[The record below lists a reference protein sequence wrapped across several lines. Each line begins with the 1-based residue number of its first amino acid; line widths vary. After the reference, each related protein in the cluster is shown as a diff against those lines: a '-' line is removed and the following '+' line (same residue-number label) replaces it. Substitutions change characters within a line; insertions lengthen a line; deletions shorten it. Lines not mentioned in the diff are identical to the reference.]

1 MRKIIILVT
10 VIILITDF
18 AFTATAQSTLRK
30 TVSLGGSATC
40 IPALTIAN
48 IDDMNFGKIQSG
60 STLGTVILTP
70 AGTRTSTGGVTLPA
84 IAGTVSDASFS
95 VTGNLSST
103 YAITL
108 PTSNF
113 ILSDG
118 NGHSMIV
125 NTFKSTPSGTGTL
138 NSCGAQ
144 TLTVGATLNVAAG
157 QVSGVYVNNTG
168 FDVTI
173 IYN

>member
-1 MRKIIILVT
+1 MKKIIILVT
-10 VIILITDF
+10 VIILMTGF
-18 AFTATAQSTLRK
+18 AFTATAQQSKQR

-40 IPALTIAN
+40 VPALTIAN

-84 IAGTVSDASFS
+84 ISGTVSDASFS
-95 VTGNLSST
+95 VTGNPSST

-108 PTSNF
+108 PTTNF

-118 NGHSMIV
+118 YGHSMIV
-125 NTFKSTPSGTGTL
+125 NAFKSTPSGTGTL
-138 NSCGAQ
+138 TSGCAQ

-157 QVSGVYVNNTG
+157 QVSGVYINNTG
-168 FDVTI
+168 FNVTI

>member
-1 MRKIIILVT
+1 MRKKNILVT
-10 VIILITDF
+10 VILLITGF
-18 AFTATAQSTLRK
+18 GFTATAQKPLQR

-40 IPALTIAN
+40 LPALTIAN
-48 IDDMNFGKIQSG
+48 TDDMNFGKIQSG

-70 AGTRTSTGGVTLPA
+70 AGTRTRTEGVTLPA

-95 VTGNLSST
+95 VTGNPYST

-108 PTSNF
+108 PTTNF

-118 NGHSMIV
+118 YGHSMIV
-125 NTFKSTPSGTGTL
+125 NAFKSTPSGTGAL

-157 QVSGVYVNNTG
+157 QVGGVYENKTG
-168 FDVTI
+168 FNVTI